1 MRLVKAL
8 IFGLSLSA
16 LAGLAF
22 AGEDSTH
29 RMHCTGVT
37 FYDNPSGLQNFDQ
50 SKADCGSTVIAG

>member
-16 LAGLAF
+16 MAGAVF

-29 RMHCTGVT
+29 RLHCTGMT
-37 FYDNPSGLQNFDQ
+37 FYDNPAGLQNFDQ
-50 SKADCGSTVIAG
+50 SKAECGATVIAG

>member
-1 MRLVKAL
+1 MKLVKAL

-16 LAGLAF
+16 LTGVVF

-37 FYDNPSGLQNFDQ
+37 FYDNPSGLQSFDQ
-50 SKADCGSTVIAG
+50 SKADCGSTVNAG

>member
-1 MRLVKAL
+1 MKLVKAL

-16 LAGLAF
+16 LTGAVF

-37 FYDNPSGLQNFDQ
+37 FYDNPSGLQSFDQ
-50 SKADCGSTVIAG
+50 SKADCGSTVNAG